1 MWIDYIFFL
10 FRIYMYGDF
19 HREVYFWEYL
29 LYTCIAKIAHYMYFS
44 VFMYVY
50 NNSFF

>member
-10 FRIYMYGDF
+10 FTIYMYGDF

-29 LYTCIAKIAHYMYFS
+29 LYTCIAKIAHHMYFI